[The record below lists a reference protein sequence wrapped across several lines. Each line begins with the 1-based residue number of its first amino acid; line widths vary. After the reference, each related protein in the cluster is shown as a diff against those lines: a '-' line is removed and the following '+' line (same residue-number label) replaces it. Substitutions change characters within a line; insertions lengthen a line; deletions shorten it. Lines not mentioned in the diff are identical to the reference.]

1 MPVIA
6 CPHCGRQL
14 DSPGLLAGA
23 NARCTACGG
32 RFTIP
37 GMIHS
42 PQNAVLPPEPPP
54 VAQQPQMV
62 VVHTQPAYHP
72 PQPRL
77 ESPGWFTR
85 SFMTTLGVVAG
96 LLFIPL
102 ACLVGLIVLIIVL
115 NAAVAEPRPRPA
127 QSVSGSP

>member
-1 MPVIA
+1 
-6 CPHCGRQL
+6 
-14 DSPGLLAGA
+14 
-23 NARCTACGG
+23 
-32 RFTIP
+32 
-37 GMIHS
+37 
-42 PQNAVLPPEPPP
+42 
-54 VAQQPQMV
+54 
-62 VVHTQPAYHP
+62 VVHPQPADPP